1 MSIGP
6 VMLDVRGLELL
17 PEERELLQHPAVGG
31 VILFSRNY
39 ASIEQVQQLASDIH
53 SVRKP
58 PLVIAVDQ
66 EGGRVQRFRDG
77 FFRLPPVGGF
87 GAIYDKDRDR
97 ALHLARE
104 AGWLMASEILSVGV
118 DLSFAPVLDLDLG
131 ISAVI
136 GDRAFHRRPVVVA
149 ELALAYQR
157 GMHEAGMASVGKH
170 FPGHGGVA
178 VDSHHGLPEDPREL
192 VDLEMEDLVPFER
205 MIHNGLNG
213 IMAAHVLYPQVD
225 SQPAGFSA
233 RWLTDVLRGTMGFQG
248 VIFSDDL
255 SMGGA
260 EWAGDHPARA
270 RMALEA
276 GCDMVLVCNQP
287 ECAIQVVESLAAYN
301 DPAAHLRL
309 ARMHGSAFPP
319 RRQLL
324 SGTRWREAVAL
335 LEQCQDEPWLDMD
348 LE

>member
-6 VMLDVRGLELL
+6 VMADVQGLELQ

-31 VILFSRNY
+31 VILFSRNFE
-39 ASIEQVQQLASDIH
+39 SVEQVQQLAQDIH
-53 SVRKP
+53 SLRQP
-58 PLVIAVDQ
+58 PLLIAVDQ

-77 FFRLPPVGGF
+77 FFRLPPVGKLGEM
-87 GAIYDKDRDR
+87 YNHDQRR
-97 ALHLARE
+97 ALLLSQE

-131 ISAVI
+131 LSTVI
-136 GDRAFHRRPVVVA
+136 GDRAFHREAEIVT

-157 GMHEAGMASVGKH
+157 GMHQAGMASVGKH
-170 FPGHGGVA
+170 FPGHGGVVA
-178 VDSHHGLPEDPREL
+178 DSHLSLPEDARSL
-192 VDLEMEDLVPFER
+192 ADLEMQDLIPFER
-205 MIHNGLNG
+205 LIHNDLNG

-225 SQPAGFSA
+225 GQPAGFSP
-233 RWLTDVLRGTMGFQG
+233 RWLTGILRESLGFQG
-248 VIFSDDL
+248 AIFSDDL

-260 EWAGDHPARA
+260 EWAGDYPERA
-270 RMALEA
+270 RLALRS

-287 ECAIQVVESLAAYN
+287 HYAIEVIEALVNHN

-309 ARMHGSAFPP
+309 ARMHGAAFPD
-319 RRQLL
+319 RAQLIA
-324 SGTRWREAVAL
+324 SQRWQTATTL
-335 LEQCQDEPWLDMD
+335 LEQCEAERWLDMD